1 MTKLN
6 DSIQA
11 HAFNEENILT
21 RVLKPRRRS
30 LWLTASVA
38 AALVVAIVALALSSG
53 ILAPARQ
60 AYAMVSLDI
69 NPSLEIYTDEDGQ
82 VVEVKAINEDAESLS
97 LAGLVGKPVDK
108 VVAILIERATEAG
121 FITDGDDVD
130 DYVIVS
136 TAILSD
142 DPDAELKQ
150 DNLGR
155 MISEGLLNDL
165 DPESDVR
172 VAVIKA
178 TKRELFAARDK
189 KIPLGLYIINGMVEK
204 DSESIPVSEFVADAN
219 NLRKLEHRAQMVEKK
234 ANKENNGN
242 NGNNGNGNGNGNKG

>member
-1 MTKLN
+1 MSKLH

-11 HAFNEENILT
+11 NAFNQEKILT
-21 RVLKPRRRS
+21 QIIKPRRRS
-30 LWLTASVA
+30 FWLTASVA
-38 AALVVAIVALALSSG
+38 AALVIAIVAFALSSG
-53 ILAPARQ
+53 ILAPAKPV
-60 AYAMVSLDI
+60 YAMVSLDI
-69 NPSLEIYTDEDGQ
+69 NPSFEIYTDEDGQ
-82 VVEVKAINEDAESLS
+82 VVEVKALNEDAENLS
-97 LAGLVGKPVDK
+97 LGGLVGKPVDK

-121 FITDGDDVD
+121 FITDGDNID

-136 TAILSD
+136 TAILTE

-155 MISEGLLNDL
+155 LISEGLLDDL
-165 DPESDVR
+165 DPESEVR

-178 TKRELFAARDK
+178 TKRELFEARGK

-204 DSESIPVSEFVADAN
+204 DGESIPVSEFVANAN

-242 NGNNGNGNGNGNKG
+242 NGNGQGNGNKR